1 MKADFRSELISR
13 TRQVLADGS
22 DVEDH
27 FCRFPWLT
35 GALGDPE
42 AGVWFVAENPSLT
55 MVERARNPDG
65 GRPTEDAQW
74 WASRG
79 DKLFRDLLYK
89 HGFKTTPPDEPGGWR
104 CYITNIIKQPD
115 YSKVWRHRSQN
126 WRNEAAERWAPLF
139 AWELEEGNPLLV
151 VALGKTVERILND
164 LDGIHFTLPTTTRI
178 HHYSYVALRP
188 EGRLGPMHPERVERY
203 DADFA
208 RVADEARSLGLAN
221 LRRQPAS
228 S

>member
-1 MKADFRSELISR
+1 MKDDYRSELVRR
-13 TRQVLADGS
+13 TRKILRDSADV
-22 DVEDH
+22 DDH
-27 FCRFPWLT
+27 YMRFPWLT

-65 GRPTEDAQW
+65 GPPTEEAQW

-89 HGFKTTPPDEPGGWR
+89 HGFKATPPDEPGGWR

-115 YSKVWRHRSQN
+115 YSKLWRNKPQSR
-126 WRNEAAERWAPLF
+126 RNEAAERWAPLF
-139 AWELEEGNPLLV
+139 AWELSQGRPPLV
-151 VALGKTVERILND
+151 VALGKTVRRILKY
-164 LDGIHFTLPTTTRI
+164 LDGGYFSLPATTTI
-178 HHYSYVALRP
+178 HHYSYVAHRP
-188 EGRLGPMHPERVERY
+188 EGQLGPMHPERVERY

-208 RVADEARSLGLAN
+208 GIAAEAQSLGAW
-221 LRRQPAS
+221 QVPT
-228 S
+228 